1 MRPRNDFI
9 LIRRVAPEALSPGGI
24 HLPDMSR
31 EKRMESLIEALGPGA
46 FLSSGVRC
54 PAALSDLHIGDRVIV
69 SKYGGV
75 AVEGHDDLFLVRETE
90 VIMVLDPT
98 VGGKPATSGKKEK

>member
-1 MRPRNDFI
+1 MKPRNDFI
-9 LIRRVAPEALSPGGI
+9 LIRRVAPEAMSAGGI
-24 HLPDMSR
+24 HLPDLSR
-31 EKRMESLIEALGPGA
+31 EKRMESLVEALGPGA

-54 PAALSDLHIGDRVIV
+54 PAALSDLKVGDRVIV

-98 VGGKPATSGKKEK
+98 VGGKPATKTKEK